1 MERTV
6 PRATSEEIEL
16 YLRTMYSLLR
26 STTEFQLR
34 TLEEVHAGMNSL
46 MHSDAR
52 SESFEAAAFIYSILR
67 LPDCMP
73 DVQLV
78 ILGQSASV
86 FHRHGFDDIEVW
98 EAVSARARR
107 RRCYF
112 NHSGTLACFIAS
124 RSDIEDVIPVM
135 TAYQIEWNKLHFL
148 LKRLSRGFDWDRVET
163 DSSVQDELKLALN
176 ILPEDYAR
184 LQIVWGDRFYYHLK
198 RIQEK
203 VCAISVRQLSGSLSE
218 YWRATRTWWENIERE
233 SPSLVN
239 RPIYF
244 VSSNLHSITNIVNS
258 YALDKKEALY
268 QFLADKENMELMDE
282 LKAIQ
287 SGEVPTSLEN
297 FLYYVLKKFQQSA
310 AGKTSIEEMLEME
323 KKHGINRIVSRHSF
337 DIDAQIIQ
345 LNSLNPVHFDPR
357 LQTKDYAYLKQSD
370 AIILNIDYP
379 LGLAAYN
386 ILSKVAE
393 HAYEIL
399 GIYIMGKAA
408 SLNGVLGDVVIP
420 NVVHDEQSHNT
431 YLFQNAFSANDVVR
445 DLIYGSVLDNQ
456 KAISVL
462 GTFLQNSK
470 ITDVFYR
477 EGYSDIEMEAGP
489 YLSAV
494 YEMVRPKRHPIDEIV
509 NLYGAPFDIGILHYV
524 SDNPLSKGNNLGAGT
539 LSYFGMDP
547 TYATSLAII
556 RRIFDLEEARTN
568 QKGAHGIL

>member
-1 MERTV
+1 
-6 PRATSEEIEL
+6 
-16 YLRTMYSLLR
+16 
-26 STTEFQLR
+26 
-34 TLEEVHAGMNSL
+34 
-46 MHSDAR
+46 
-52 SESFEAAAFIYSILR
+52 
-67 LPDCMP
+67 
-73 DVQLV
+73 
-78 ILGQSASV
+78 
-86 FHRHGFDDIEVW
+86 
-98 EAVSARARR
+98 
-107 RRCYF
+107 
-112 NHSGTLACFIAS
+112 
-124 RSDIEDVIPVM
+124 
-135 TAYQIEWNKLHFL
+135 
-148 LKRLSRGFDWDRVET
+148 
-163 DSSVQDELKLALN
+163 
-176 ILPEDYAR
+176 
-184 LQIVWGDRFYYHLK
+184 
-198 RIQEK
+198 
-203 VCAISVRQLSGSLSE
+203 LSE

-345 LNSLNPVHFDPR
+345 LDSLNPEYFDPR

-370 AIILNIDYP
+370 AIILNVDYP

>member
-6 PRATSEEIEL
+6 PKATSEEIEL

-46 MHSDAR
+46 MHLGAR
-52 SESFEAAAFIYSILR
+52 SQSFDASAFIYSLQR

-73 DVQLV
+73 DVRLV

-86 FHRHGFDDIEVW
+86 FHQHGFGDVEGW

-135 TAYQIEWNKLHFL
+135 TAYQIEWNKLHFM
-148 LKRLSRGFDWDRVET
+148 LKRLPGDFNWEQVET
-163 DSSVQDELKLALN
+163 DLHLQNDLIQVID
-176 ILPEDYAR
+176 ILPDNYER
-184 LQIVWGDRFYYHLK
+184 LQIVWGNHFYHHLK

-203 VCAISVRQLSGSLSE
+203 RCAISVRQLNGSLSE
-218 YWRATRTWWENIERE
+218 YWRATRAWWENIERE
-233 SPSLVN
+233 TPNLMN

-244 VSSNLHSITNIVNS
+244 ISSNLHSLTNIVNS

-268 QFLADKENMELMDE
+268 QFLDDKENQELMDE
-282 LKAIQ
+282 FRTIQ
-287 SGEVPTSLEN
+287 SGDVPTSLEN

-310 AGKTSIEEMLEME
+310 MGNTSLEEMLEME
-323 KKHGINRIVSRHSF
+323 KKHGIQRIISRHSF

-345 LNSLNPVHFDPR
+345 LNSLDPKYFDPR
-357 LQTKDYAYLKQSD
+357 LEKKDYAYLRQSD

-386 ILSKVAE
+386 ILSKIAE

-408 SLNGVLGDVVIP
+408 SLNGVVGDVVIP

-431 YLFQNAFSANDVVR
+431 YLFQNAFSATDVAGN
-445 DLIYGSVLDNQ
+445 LIYGSVLDNQ

-494 YEMVRPKRHPIDEIV
+494 YEMVRPKRHPINEIV

-524 SDNPLSKGNNLGAGT
+524 SDNPLSKGKNLGAGT
-539 LSYFGMDP
+539 LSYFGMDS
-547 TYATSLAII
+547 TYASSLAII
-556 RRIFDLEEARTN
+556 RRIFDLEEARL
-568 QKGAHGIL
+568 KRKSAHAA